1 MVEREGVAES
11 GRRQYELA
19 RRLFRGLDGAENI
32 RVFGPWGHLSSESSA
47 AADTVAAIAGGATD
61 HPGVPV
67 TGASWIPPVAP
78 IVSLAVDGLTS
89 AEVARVLDREFQI
102 AVRAG
107 LHCAP
112 EAHRVAGTLEGGL
125 VRLSIGHST
134 TEAEVAEAVAALLEI
149 ADRPARH
156 WLTEWEGH
164 YAQ

>member
-1 MVEREGVAES
+1 M
-11 GRRQYELA
+11 
-19 RRLFRGLDGAENI
+19 
-32 RVFGPWGHLSSESSA
+32 
-47 AADTVAAIAGGATD
+47 
-61 HPGVPV
+61 
-67 TGASWIPPVAP
+67 AP

-89 AEVARVLDREFQI
+89 AEVARVLDKKFQI

-125 VRLSIGHST
+125 VRLSIGHT
-134 TEAEVAEAVAALLEI
+134 TTDAEVAEAVAALLEI